1 MSNQKSNENIFI
13 ISFCFNRKL
22 LKYSGAV
29 IRFVFVITNNLY
41 CIPTYLLWMIMLLP
55 LKKFNPNLYYRIE
68 GKIFHWLLATVAM
81 WSSMAGYEGKFK
93 LKKKTNYDSITNKI

>member
-1 MSNQKSNENIFI
+1 
-13 ISFCFNRKL
+13 
-22 LKYSGAV
+22 
-29 IRFVFVITNNLY
+29 
-41 CIPTYLLWMIMLLP
+41 MIMLLP

-93 LKKKTNYDSITNKI
+93 LKKKTNYDSTNKI